1 MPKSKFKQAGLGKCS
16 EVLLPPTM
24 TADDH
29 PERCC
34 PSKTLAFCPQAGN
47 GPGAS
52 GLVSGLVTWR
62 PLCCQIGHDM
72 IVFCPPCL
80 PKRSRHG
87 WSVLTRHVKGRQS
100 FAPGPGFKSNFL
112 ALCQGWVLQLE
123 RKNSAANAH
132 FKKSNIRLG
141 ASNRQSA
148 HRRVRQCRKEDRE
161 CDKTCRPDLDLELSP
176 SLSLSLSCPCATLHP
191 SRRHDLI
198 TTTSDRPDPSAHF
211 GSCPVQ
217 VPLRVAAYSTPDTC
231 LLASL
236 CIAAPVFPR

>member
-24 TADDH
+24 TADDQ

-34 PSKTLAFCPQAGN
+34 PSKTLAFCPQADN

-52 GLVSGLVTWR
+52 GLVNGLVTWR

-100 FAPGPGFKSNFL
+100 FAPGLDSNPTFWL
-112 ALCQGWVLQLE
+112 FAKVGWVLQLE
-123 RKNSAANAH
+123 RKKSAANAH
-132 FKKSNIRLG
+132 FKNPTFDLAPPIANLHIVACDNATKRTGNAIRPVDPTST
-141 ASNRQSA
+141 ANC
-148 HRRVRQCRKEDRE
+148 HRH
-161 CDKTCRPDLDLELSP
+161 
-176 SLSLSLSCPCATLHP
+176 CPCPVPALRCIH
-191 SRRHDLI
+191 HDGMI
-198 TTTSDRPDPSAHF
+198 S
-211 GSCPVQ
+211 
-217 VPLRVAAYSTPDTC
+217 
-231 LLASL
+231 
-236 CIAAPVFPR
+236 